1 MVLDFK
7 VNRRLVVGTTINFF
21 AAYINTPNRF
31 KSFRTARTAYPLIR
45 GSRTLSC
52 VKG

>member
-31 KSFRTARTAYPLIR
+31 KSFRTAYPLIR